1 MMGDDWRTFRAK
13 LVAYEKAEAE
23 CMNESMKSQLPKD
36 SDDNDDDGK
45 KFTQF
50 ISKGLSS
57 IFTSGSPNKIPK
69 QHHATSNVN
78 IEDQNHEFIS
88 PSLPLNQEEGEFRDP
103 FASVDEVFA
112 LNSDFDLI
120 TQHIS
125 LDKHHWAHPIS
136 HIEPGC
142 VLLANEKLG
151 GEFRQTVVLIAD
163 HHDTIGS
170 SGLVIN
176 RPMKGSLLKV
186 AGEKGFEINLGVK
199 LAFNCARTGF
209 GGPVMQE
216 DHSILHSFGRVK
228 GASEVCPGVYIGGSD
243 ELMNAVRQNEFDPH
257 NALFLK
263 GHCAWAPKQLQ
274 KEIDKGIWYVA
285 SVSPDFILRYAQRS
299 NNNESSRGSSQEE
312 LWHDIMDFM
321 GGKFADIC
329 RSKKTGEEKVWE

>member
-1 MMGDDWRTFRAK
+1 MQRYQNITSLLLLLCISTASSSTSFAESAFISTTSHTQFTASISHNPCTHTSKLYAKRKQCNRAKYEKEFEEMMGDDWRTFRAK

-176 RPMKGSLLKV
+176 R
-186 AGEKGFEINLGVK
+186 
-199 LAFNCARTGF
+199 
-209 GGPVMQE
+209 
-216 DHSILHSFGRVK
+216 
-228 GASEVCPGVYIGGSD
+228 
-243 ELMNAVRQNEFDPH
+243 
-257 NALFLK
+257 
-263 GHCAWAPKQLQ
+263 
-274 KEIDKGIWYVA
+274 
-285 SVSPDFILRYAQRS
+285 
-299 NNNESSRGSSQEE
+299 
-312 LWHDIMDFM
+312 
-321 GGKFADIC
+321 
-329 RSKKTGEEKVWE
+329 